1 MINTPICNFLERYTA
16 DNRLRLH
23 TPGHNGE
30 FPHDITEVQGADSLY
45 DSDVSGG
52 IIAASEAFAAS
63 LFGAK
68 RTCYSCGGST
78 LAIQTGLAVLRSQGC
93 KTIAASRYSHR
104 SFANACA
111 ALGLNVKWLYP
122 DEYLSAKI
130 KYDARALVGADA
142 LFITNI
148 DYYGGTWE
156 FVNPN
161 IPVLVDNAHGS
172 YLKFID
178 KRQFGAEYLHPLEL
192 GFPLMSA
199 DSAHKTLPVLTGGAY
214 LHFTDGVDA
223 SRAKEFM
230 SVFGSSSPSYLI
242 LESLDRFNGLIAQNV
257 RTVINACEAVAS
269 LKQDLEICGIPM
281 RKSDPLRLTI
291 NARECGMSG
300 QEYAASLRA
309 NGVEPEMADD
319 NYVVMMFSGVST
331 LEDCQR
337 VEMAVKFTLMR
348 NPQPLVKY
356 PHLKP
361 AQGMPMWEAMYA
373 PRKLVPIEAARGEVC
388 AEIKSVCPPGIPL
401 IYPGEIIDH
410 TTAEILKSR
419 GVNKIHIV
427 MRELKPMSAR

>member
-1 MINTPICNFLERYTA
+1 MLNTPICNFLEKYTA

-23 TPGHNGE
+23 MPGHNGE
-30 FPHDITEVQGADSLY
+30 FPHDITEVLGADSLY
-45 DSDVSGG
+45 DTDKSGG

-78 LAIQTGLAVLRSQGC
+78 LAIQTGLALLKARGC

-104 SFANACA
+104 AFANACA
-111 ALGLNVKWLYP
+111 ALQLDIKWLYP
-122 DEYLSAKI
+122 ADYLSANI

-161 IPVLVDNAHGS
+161 VPVLVDNAHGA
-172 YLKFID
+172 YLRFID

-199 DSAHKTLPVLTGGAY
+199 ESAHKTLPVLTGGAY
-214 LHFTDGVDA
+214 LHFTDGVDF

-230 SVFGSSSPSYLI
+230 AMFGSSSPSYLM
-242 LESLDRFNGLIAQNV
+242 LESLDRFNGLITQNV
-257 RTVINACEAVAS
+257 RMINNACEAVMS
-269 LKQDLEICGIPM
+269 LKQDLEICGVPLL
-281 RKSDPLRLTI
+281 KSDPLRITI

-300 QEYAASLRA
+300 AEYAAALRA
-309 NGVEPEMADD
+309 NGAECEMADD
-319 NYVVMMFSGVST
+319 NFVVLMFSGATT
-331 LEDCQR
+331 LEDCER
-337 VEMAVKFTLMR
+337 AEMAIKFVLNR
-348 NPQPLVKY
+348 PPKPLVKF
-356 PHLKP
+356 PHIK
-361 AQGMPMWEAMYA
+361 ATQGMPMWEAMYKS
-373 PRKLVPIEAARGEVC
+373 RKLVPIEAARGEIC
-388 AEIKSVCPPGIPL
+388 AEMKSVCPPGIPL
-401 IYPGEIIDH
+401 IFPGEIIDH

-419 GVNKIHIV
+419 GINKIHIV
-427 MRELKPMSAR
+427 MRDAMTAY

>member
-1 MINTPICNFLERYTA
+1 MMNTPICNFLERYTA

-23 TPGHNGE
+23 MPGHNGE
-30 FPHDITEVQGADSLY
+30 FPHDITEIDGADSLY
-45 DSDVSGG
+45 DSDTSGG
-52 IIAASEAFAAS
+52 IIAASEAIAAS

-78 LAIQTGLAVLRSQGC
+78 LAIQTGLALLKAQGC

-111 ALGLNVKWLYP
+111 ALQLNIKWLYP
-122 DEYLSAKI
+122 SEYLSADV

-142 LFITNI
+142 LFITNV
-148 DYYGGTWE
+148 DYYGGTWK

-178 KRQFGAEYLHPLEL
+178 KRQFGTEYLHPLEL

-199 DSAHKTLPVLTGGAY
+199 ESAHKTLPVLTGGAY
-214 LHFTDGVDA
+214 LHFTGGVDY

-242 LESLDRFNGLIAQNV
+242 LESLDRFNGMIAQNYQSV
-257 RTVINACEAVAS
+257 NNACEAVSA
-269 LKQDLEICGIPM
+269 LKQDLIQCGIPIC
-281 RKSDPLRLTI
+281 KSDPLRITI
-291 NARECGMSG
+291 NARDCGLSG
-300 QEYAASLRA
+300 FEYAAALRS
-309 NGVEPEMADD
+309 NGVECEMADD
-319 NYVVMMFSGVST
+319 NYVVLMFSGVST
-331 LEDCQR
+331 LEDCER
-337 VEMAVKFTLMR
+337 AEMAIKFVLTR
-348 NPQPLVKY
+348 PPKPLVKY
-356 PHLKP
+356 PHIK
-361 AQGMPMWEAMYA
+361 ATQGMPMWEAMYK
-373 PRKLVPIEAARGEVC
+373 PRKLVPIEAARGELC

-419 GVNKIHIV
+419 GINKINIV
-427 MRELKPMSAR
+427 MRELKPMSL